1 MRAKRIISTV
11 DLSRED
17 WLEYRRSGIGGS
29 DAATIVG
36 LQRFGSQLELWA
48 DKRGLL
54 PPKEDSEV
62 MRQGHDLE
70 DYVARRWM
78 EATGK
83 RVRRINSIMQN
94 PDYPFALANVDR
106 EVVGENAGLE
116 CKTTSLYNKSDFE
129 SGEIPPAYYVQCQHY
144 MAVMGYDRMYLAVLV
159 LSGGFYHFLIER
171 SQSEIDALM
180 DQERLWWESYMLKDA
195 EPPADGSDSSDD
207 TLRIIHPKG
216 EDETRLLMDKEQ
228 ELSRLEELS
237 AEIDK
242 LTLERDTI
250 RQSIMQALG
259 DASYGES
266 QRWKISWKPQESRRV
281 DSKALKS
288 KYPAVYDECSKV
300 SSSRVLR
307 IKAK

>member
-1 MRAKRIISTV
+1 MIIKIAKNTDISH
-11 DLSRED
+11 EE
-17 WLEYRRSGIGGS
+17 WLNYRRRGIGGS

-83 RVRRINSIMQN
+83 RVRRNNYVCGNPNYPYSI
-94 PDYPFALANVDR
+94 ANVDR
-106 EVVGENAGLE
+106 EIVGENAGLE

-129 SGEIPPAYYVQCQHY
+129 GGEIPSAYYVQCQHY

-159 LSGGFYHFLIER
+159 LSGGLYHFVIER

-180 DQERLWWESYMLKDA
+180 EQERLWWESYMLKDV
-195 EPPADGSDSSDD
+195 EPPTDGSESSEDA
-207 TLRIIHPKG
+207 LRLIHPKG

-237 AEIDK
+237 AEIDR
-242 LTLERDTI
+242 LQLERDI
-250 RQSIMQALG
+250 IKQSIMQALG

-266 QRWKISWKPQESRRV
+266 HRWKISWKFQESRRV